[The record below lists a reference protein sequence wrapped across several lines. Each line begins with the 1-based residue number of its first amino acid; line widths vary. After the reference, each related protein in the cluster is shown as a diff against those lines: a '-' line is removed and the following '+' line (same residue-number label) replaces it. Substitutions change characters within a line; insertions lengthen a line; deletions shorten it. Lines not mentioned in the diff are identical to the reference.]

1 MDLIKNIPA
10 NFEESMKTFVSM
22 LGQFF
27 DFGYNL

>member
-10 NFEESMKTFVSM
+10 NFESMKTFVSM
-22 LGQFF
+22 FGQFF